1 MSSTLTAICLPL
13 LALTAVAA
21 SAGLAAA
28 DCSALL
34 ERFNSALA
42 VRSIP
47 EAKAIE
53 AQVAADAVCGER
65 LAEVQRGRAALQ
77 LDLATRLMSGGAPD
91 PQVEQLLM
99 DAAAPEVLW
108 QAAKA
113 VGDFRFSQRRYAEA
127 TVAFERALE
136 IIEHPGKTRRAP
148 AAVTIRQ
155 IFDRATQSRLL
166 AANEEDQQRP
176 AVYVAA
182 NQRDGTPSGSFS
194 EDIRGFKPKVVPLPI
209 RFETASAVLSPIGN
223 KAAEEL
229 LQVLQY
235 QPPKRVT
242 IVGHT
247 DERGGDTYNLRL
259 SKERVKTVKRYL
271 QEHGIAAEITA
282 LAKGK
287 REPLSIENASGFTR
301 EELWA
306 LNRRVEWRRE

>member
-1 MSSTLTAICLPL
+1 MSSILTAICLPL
-13 LALTAVAA
+13 LAVTAVAA
-21 SAGLAAA
+21 STSLAAA
-28 DCSALL
+28 DCGTLL

-42 VRSIP
+42 ARSLP

-53 AQVAADAVCGER
+53 AQVAADAVCGKR
-65 LAEVQRGRAALQ
+65 LAEVQRGRAGLQ
-77 LDLATRLMSGGAPD
+77 LDLATRLMRGGAPD
-91 PQVEQLLM
+91 PLVEQLLM
-99 DAAAPEVLW
+99 EAAAPEVLW

-113 VGDFRFSQRRYAEA
+113 VGDFRFGQRSYAEA

-148 AAVTIRQ
+148 AAATIRQ
-155 IFDRATQSRLL
+155 IFDRAIQSRLL
-166 AANEEDQQRP
+166 AANEEDKQHP

-182 NQRDGTPSGSFS
+182 SQRDGTPSGSFS
-194 EDIRGFKPKVVPLPI
+194 EDIRGFKPKVIPLPI
-209 RFETASAVLSPIGN
+209 RFETASAILSPIGS

-229 LQVLQY
+229 LQVLRH
-235 QPPKRVT
+235 QPPKQVT

-247 DERGGDTYNLRL
+247 DERGGDAYNLRL
-259 SKERVKTVKRYL
+259 SEERAKTVKRYL

-282 LAKGK
+282 IAKGK
-287 REPLSIENASGFTR
+287 REPLAIENASGFTR